1 MLTQFQGEKSVEKNA
16 DDIENSTETITRT
29 FVPLYPL
36 TQQEDVIIN
45 KILEWIK
52 GNNPSLIWPEI
63 EGILIN
69 EFQTADYIIKAFLT
83 LYPYG
88 QADLRSACI
97 KEIKPA
103 KYFKYLLWYKNGR
116 FTQHLR

>member
-1 MLTQFQGEKSVEKNA
+1 VLTQFQDEKSVEKNA
-16 DDIENSTETITRT
+16 NDTKNSTETITRT

-69 EFQTADYIIKAFLT
+69 EFQTAGYIVKAFST
-83 LYPYG
+83 LYLYI
-88 QADLRSACI
+88 QVDLCLAHI
-97 KEIKPA
+97 KEIKSV
-103 KYFKYLLWYKNGR
+103 KYFKHLL
-116 FTQHLR
+116 